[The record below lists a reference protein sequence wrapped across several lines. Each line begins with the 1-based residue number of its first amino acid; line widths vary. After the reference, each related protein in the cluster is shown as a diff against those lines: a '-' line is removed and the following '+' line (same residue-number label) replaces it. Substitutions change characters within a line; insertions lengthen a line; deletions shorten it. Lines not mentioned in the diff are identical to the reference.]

1 MGVTQLS
8 RWLKAHSWIALDTSV
23 FIYQLQA
30 NSKYVGLT
38 DEIFAWLQRPKSQG
52 VTSTITITELLVQPY
67 RDRNQQR
74 ADEIYGLLSTFP
86 NLEWIS
92 PSLEIA
98 DAAARLRA
106 KHGLRTPD
114 ALQAATAIRSGAT
127 GLITNDVTFRRLAG
141 LEVLVL
147 DDLLQPPSST

>member
-1 MGVTQLS
+1 LGVAQLNRLLKMHS
-8 RWLKAHSWIALDTSV
+8 RIALDTSV

-30 NSKYVGLT
+30 NRKYVGLT

-52 VTSTITITELLVQPY
+52 ATSTITMTELLVRPY

-74 ADEIYGLLSTFP
+74 ADEIYALLSTFP
-86 NLEWIS
+86 NLAWIS

-98 DAAARLRA
+98 EVAAGLRA
-106 KHGLRTPD
+106 EYGLRTPD

-127 GLITNDVTFRRLAG
+127 ALITNDATFHRVAG
-141 LEVLVL
+141 LQIMVL
-147 DDLLQPPSST
+147 DDLLETRSAT